1 MLLGVPEAL
10 LPAVRACSSEEAL
23 SRLIEWVPQ
32 SCVDGLILLADG
44 RSIDEVI
51 DELERKR
58 PVNVDIADVATALDT
73 PESQAEFMV
82 ITDDD
87 VLEAMLSAPMEQWR
101 VFCTPANGDWW
112 REIGMGLCAYLV
124 VQAPAKPLWRCTRLA
139 GSQHS

>member
-1 MLLGVPEAL
+1 MSWNETTSQRRHHRCCA
-10 LPAVRACSSEEAL
+10 
-23 SRLIEWVPQ
+23 
-32 SCVDGLILLADG
+32 
-44 RSIDEVI
+44 
-51 DELERKR
+51 
-58 PVNVDIADVATALDT
+58 ALDT

-101 VFCTPANGDWW
+101 GFLHPSQRRLVERDWNGPC
-112 REIGMGLCAYLV
+112 GCLV